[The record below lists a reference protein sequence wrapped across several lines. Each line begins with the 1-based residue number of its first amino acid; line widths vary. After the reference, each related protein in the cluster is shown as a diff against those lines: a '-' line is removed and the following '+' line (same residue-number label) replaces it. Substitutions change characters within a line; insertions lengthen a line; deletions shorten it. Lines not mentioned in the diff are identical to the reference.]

1 LDEAPEDL
9 VGEEQVRARDQTG
22 DEDDGGALDQLLLAG
37 PVDLLQL
44 GPRLA
49 DEALAA
55 CAGDVVAV
63 GALGGLGRRAHLRL
77 RRLRLLLRALRR
89 ALDGCAA
96 LGLCRTAGAALG
108 AGLSRH
114 YLVSR
119 CAVWRPHQ
127 RQYFLN
133 STRSGL
139 FRFDFSVW

>member
-55 CAGDVVAV
+55 RAGDVVAV
-63 GALGGLGRRAHLRL
+63 GALGGLGRRAYLRL

-96 LGLCRTAGAALG
+96 LGLGRTAGAA
-108 AGLSRH
+108 
-114 YLVSR
+114 LVSR